1 MDFSIDRSSGIPYYV
16 QVRQALQEHL
26 ETGTWKP
33 GEQLPSEPE
42 LCRLFGVSRPVIRQA
57 LNELTQRGLVIRAKG
72 KGTFAAP
79 PKITEAL
86 VQKLT
91 GFYQDMV
98 EQGYTPTARVLRQEA
113 IPAGRQ
119 VAERLQIPV
128 GTPVVVIE
136 RLRFVQD
143 EPIQLVTTYIP
154 RDACPALLEVD
165 LTRRSLYAFLE
176 AECGMMIA
184 RGRRT
189 VEAVAANEYEAEML
203 QVKKGAPLILLDSVS
218 YLSDGTPIEYYHALH
233 RGDRTR
239 FEVELVRVREPG
251 DRQALVEQHFDPQVV
266 NQGVVLV
273 PPSRSGRGKGK
284 TAKTRT

>member
-57 LNELTQRGLVIRAKG
+57 LNELAQRGLVTRAKG

-119 VAERLQIPV
+119 VAERLKIPV

-165 LTRRSLYAFLE
+165 LTHRSLYAFLE
-176 AECGMMIA
+176 AECGIMIV

-203 QVKKGAPLILLDSVS
+203 RVKKGAPLILLDSVS

-266 NQGVVLV
+266 TQGVVLV
-273 PPSRSGRGKGK
+273 PPSRAGRGKGATGK
-284 TAKTRT
+284 AKT

>member
-57 LNELTQRGLVIRAKG
+57 LNELTQRGLVTRAKG

-165 LTRRSLYAFLE
+165 LTHRSLYAFLE
-176 AECGMMIA
+176 AECGIMIV

-203 QVKKGAPLILLDSVS
+203 RVKKGAPLILLDSVS

-273 PPSRSGRGKGK
+273 PPSRSGRGKSK
-284 TAKTRT
+284 TKT

>member
-1 MDFSIDRSSGIPYYV
+1 MDFSIDRGSGIPYYV

-79 PKITEAL
+79 PRITEAL

-98 EQGYTPTARVLRQEA
+98 EQGYTPAARVLRQEA

-154 RDACPALLEVD
+154 RAACPALLEVD
-165 LTRRSLYAFLE
+165 LTHRSLYAFLE
-176 AECGMMIA
+176 AECGIMIA

-266 NQGVVLV
+266 KQGVVLV
-273 PPSRSGRGKGK
+273 PSSRSGRGKGK
-284 TAKTRT
+284 TAKIRT